1 MIAVDTS
8 AVVAIVF
15 NEAERALFRHI
26 VRRANRAL
34 ISSVSVVES
43 RLVIHGR
50 RGQRGIVLADNLLR
64 LPVFEIVPPG
74 AAEMEAAY
82 AAFVAYGKGSGHPA
96 NLNFG
101 DLFAY
106 ALAKVH
112 SVPLLFK
119 GNDFVHTDIQSA
131 GAAFTAG

>member
-15 NEAERALFRHI
+15 NEAERALFRQI
-26 VRRANRAL
+26 IQRANKAL
-34 ISSVSVVES
+34 ISTVSVLES

-50 RGQRGIVLADNLLR
+50 RGQRGIVLADGLLR
-64 LPVFEIVPPG
+64 LPAFEIVPPG
-74 AAEMEAAY
+74 AAELEAAY

-101 DLFAY
+101 DLFSY
-106 ALAKVH
+106 ALAKVR

-119 GNDFVHTDIQSA
+119 GNDFVRTDIQSA
-131 GAAFTAG
+131 VASFNAE